1 MSYVFA
7 QYYCWVK
14 RSTRNRMKLKTF
26 VRSSESLDMR
36 FFADV
41 DVVGVAGAMLD
52 GGGGSCGGDGEMLA
66 MVM

>member
-1 MSYVFA
+1 
-7 QYYCWVK
+7 
-14 RSTRNRMKLKTF
+14 MKLKTF

-66 MVM
+66 MVI